1 MAGGWMLPYIVEL
14 LYRGLNCCPFTYCE
28 ETFLWY
34 ERLLWGIIEAEV
46 KSTPN
51 LSIPLVVYEEHSFL
65 MSIGTALFLQVLL
78 LDSCVNPYS
87 LVMLLL
93 MDPTFSR
100 SYLRFLLIFRFSI
113 RPIRLAIVEWFSFA
127 PAIIK
132 ELVELCLKF
141 ARSITLKSFFLLPTL
156 DEVISIE
163 STPFIMLIV
172 LVTDYRI
179 LGDMLFIT
187 VLTLKVELLFSL
199 ESLLL
204 FEIPCF
210 SEPF

>member
-1 MAGGWMLPYIVEL
+1 M
-14 LYRGLNCCPFTYCE
+14 
-28 ETFLWY
+28 
-34 ERLLWGIIEAEV
+34 
-46 KSTPN
+46 
-51 LSIPLVVYEEHSFL
+51 YEEHSFL

-100 SYLRFLLIFRFSI
+100 SYLRFLLIFRFSM

-132 ELVELCLKF
+132 EFEELCLKF

-156 DEVISIE
+156 DEAISIE
-163 STPFIMLIV
+163 STPFIMFIV
-172 LVTDYRI
+172 FVTDYRI

-187 VLTLKVELLFSL
+187 VLTLKEELLFSL